1 MFVQIIEGR
10 TNDPAS
16 IRREMDRWNEELR
29 PGATGFLG
37 STGGVTD
44 DGRLVVFAR
53 FESAAAA
60 EANSNRPE
68 QGEWWSAVERCL
80 EGEAS
85 FADSEDTEELF
96 GGGSDDAGFVQVMKV
111 QGVDRE
117 AVARLDEKFQEL
129 AATMRPDVI
138 GGLRVWVG
146 PDTAYDVTYFTSE
159 ADARAAEAGGP
170 PAEMGEVMEDY
181 ERIIEA
187 TDFLD
192 LSDPWLT

>member
-111 QGVDRE
+111 HGVDRE
-117 AVARLDEKFQEL
+117 AVARFQEL

-170 PAEMGEVMEDY
+170 PAELGEVMEDY
-181 ERIIEA
+181 QRIIDA

-192 LSDPWLT
+192 LTDPWLT

>member
-111 QGVDRE
+111 HGVDRE

-170 PAEMGEVMEDY
+170 PAELGEVMEDY
-181 ERIIEA
+181 QRIIDA

-192 LSDPWLT
+192 LTDPWLT

>member
-10 TNDPAS
+10 TNDPGG

-37 STGGVTD
+37 STGGVTA

-68 QGEWWSAVERCL
+68 QGEWWAAVERCL
-80 EGEAS
+80 EGEAT
-85 FADSEDTEELF
+85 FADSEDTEQFF

-146 PDTAYDVTYFTSE
+146 PDAAYDVTYFTSE